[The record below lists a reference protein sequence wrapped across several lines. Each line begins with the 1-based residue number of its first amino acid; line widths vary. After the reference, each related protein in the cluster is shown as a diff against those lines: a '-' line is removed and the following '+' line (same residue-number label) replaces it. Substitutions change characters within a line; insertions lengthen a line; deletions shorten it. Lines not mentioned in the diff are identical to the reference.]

1 MTTAFDRLKP
11 EYATLWD
18 SMVINDRLRETIER
32 QAKRIIANRSRYE
45 HVEQATGVPW
55 FVIGIIHV
63 MECGGSFSKHLHN
76 GDPLT
81 ARTVQVPKG
90 RPLTGK
96 GPFTWEESA
105 VDAIRYDKLDRVSD
119 WTVERI
125 GWCLEKYNGWGYRTR
140 KTGVVSP
147 YLWSGTD
154 HYTRGKFVRDGVWSA
169 SAVSAQAGAMP
180 MLKRVA
186 ELDRSV
192 TIQRAS
198 GELEVPPQETTSDS
212 FRKTDTA
219 PVVVTTAK
227 KSNTVRGALLAL
239 LGGISAAFSESIAV
253 LMDAAT
259 SVATWAPVQST
270 FGMVKGIGVALLVG
284 GVALAIYR
292 RLVDARDGRS

>member
-1 MTTAFDRLKP
+1 MAALSYTALRT

-45 HVEQATGVPW
+45 PVEAATGVPW
-55 FVIGIIHV
+55 FCIGIIHI

-90 RPLTGK
+90 RPLTGR

-105 VDAIRYDKLDRVSD
+105 VDAIRYDKLDKVAN
-119 WTVERI
+119 WTVEQI
-125 GWCLEKYNGWGYRTR
+125 AWCLERFNGMGYRR
-140 KTGVVSP
+140 RAILSP

-154 HYTRGKFVRDGVWSA
+154 HYVRGKFVRDGVWSA
-169 SAVSAQAGAMP
+169 TAVSAQAGAMP
-180 MLKRVA
+180 ILKRIA

-192 TIQRAS
+192 TLRRAS
-198 GELEVPPQETTSDS
+198 GVPEVPAEETTPDS
-212 FRKTDTA
+212 FRKTDA
-219 PVVVTTAK
+219 KPVVVQTAT
-227 KSNTVRGALLAL
+227 KSKTIAGALTAL
-239 LGGISAAFSESIAV
+239 LGGIAAAFSETIAV

-259 SVATWAPVQST
+259 QIATWAPIQST
-270 FGMVKGIGVALLVG
+270 FGMVKGLGIGLLVC

-292 RLVDARDGRS
+292 RLVDAKEGRS